1 MRCDI
6 CSRSGQDRCG
16 VRQHVRKGSSVT
28 AAVLL
33 LVEDEAVIQA
43 MLDAELSDAG
53 FAIVLAAD
61 GAGALAELE
70 ADAARFRAVI
80 TDIGLGSGPDGWDVG
95 RRAREL
101 VATMP
106 IVYMSGD
113 SNLEWSAKGVP
124 NSVMVAKPFATIQ
137 LLTAVSTLLNEADP
151 R

>member
-1 MRCDI
+1 
-6 CSRSGQDRCG
+6 
-16 VRQHVRKGSSVT
+16 
-28 AAVLL
+28 VLL
-33 LVEDEAVIQA
+33 LVEDEGVIQA
-43 MLDAELSDAG
+43 MLDAELSEAG
-53 FAIVLAAD
+53 FAIVVAAD
-61 GAGALAELE
+61 GAAALAELE

-80 TDIGLGSGPDGWDVG
+80 TDISLGSGPDGWEVG

-137 LLTAVSTLLNEADP
+137 LLTAVSTLMNEADTH
-151 R
+151 

>member
-16 VRQHVRKGSSVT
+16 VRQHVRKGGSVT